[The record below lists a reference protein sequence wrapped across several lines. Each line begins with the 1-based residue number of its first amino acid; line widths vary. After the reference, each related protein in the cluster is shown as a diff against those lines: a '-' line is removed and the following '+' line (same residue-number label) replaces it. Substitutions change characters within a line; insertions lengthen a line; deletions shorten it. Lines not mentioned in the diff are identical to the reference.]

1 MPSNGLFV
9 NSRYKLLTYAQC
21 GDLDPFDIVDLLSG
35 LQGECIVGRELHS
48 DGGIHLHVFVDF
60 GRKFRSRSVGI
71 FDVGGRHP
79 NVVAS
84 WGTPEEGYDYAIK
97 DGDVVAGG
105 LERPTPRESRAGN
118 GSAAAKWA
126 TIADADDRE
135 QFFELVK
142 SLDPK
147 TFVTR
152 LQDLQRFADWKFRSD
167 PEPYV
172 TPNNIHFPDDGTD
185 GRAEWVRQSG
195 IGLGEPFIGKCPL
208 LAALPT
214 LPSGGRSKEN
224 FLRLA
229 RQSADRTRSRSP
241 RLPPSGGAPTPPLR
255 AN

>member
-167 PEPYV
+167 PEPYI

-185 GRAEWVRQSG
+185 GRAEWVRDN
-195 IGLGEPFIGKCPL
+195 LVL
-208 LAALPT
+208 DW
-214 LPSGGRSKEN
+214 EN
-224 FLRLA
+224 H
-229 RQSADRTRSRSP
+229 S
-241 RLPPSGGAPTPPLR
+241 
-255 AN
+255 